1 MNATSVAAAGDD
13 PLVSSI
19 LRAETGRRKSWRT
32 RFLATWLIIIAGLVA
47 FVFATIKL
55 DTEFLNKWVPFI
67 LTGVPVTLFVSGVSI
82 LLAIVLAI
90 LGALGRLSTHP
101 VPNAIASF
109 YVSFFRGT
117 PLLLQILFIYL
128 ALPQAGIVIPE
139 LPTGI
144 LALGL
149 NYGAYMTE
157 IFRAGIQSVSHGQT
171 EAADALG
178 MTYRQKMR
186 RVVLPQALRVIIP
199 PTGNEFIAMMKDT
212 ALVSFLGTPI
222 ATAEIFRRGQLFG
235 AGDVRPLEGYITVA
249 ALYWILTAIFT
260 FFQSRL
266 ERRMSK
272 GYVRAAPSG
281 PRTRGPRKATGAQ
294 GAEADPGA
302 FLETPDA
309 AAAGHSHA
317 GGTTTAEVTPPG
329 GGGSVQGGSS

>member
-55 DTEFLNKWVPFI
+55 DAEFLNKWVPFI

-90 LGALGRLSTHP
+90 LGALGRLSTNP

-157 IFRAGIQSVSHGQT
+157 IFRAGIQAVPNGQV
-171 EAADALG
+171 EAAASLG
-178 MTYRQKMR
+178 MSDRTTFLRI
-186 RVVLPQALRVIIP
+186 VAPQAFRIVTPAVGNDFVAMLKDSSLVSAIAVQELLWRAHAAGR
-199 PTGNEFIAMMKDT
+199 PTFQSMQTLLIA
-212 ALVSFLGTPI
+212 ALVYWGMTI
-222 ATAEIFRRGQLFG
+222 AFSVVQA
-235 AGDVRPLEGYITVA
+235 
-249 ALYWILTAIFT
+249 
-260 FFQSRL
+260 RL
-266 ERRMSK
+266 ERRM
-272 GYVRAAPSG
+272 
-281 PRTRGPRKATGAQ
+281 
-294 GAEADPGA
+294 
-302 FLETPDA
+302 
-309 AAAGHSHA
+309 AAGDR
-317 GGTTTAEVTPPG
+317 VTRPR
-329 GGGSVQGGSS
+329 